1 MTTSSN
7 AGRTAKKPEA
17 AAQPSL
23 QKVMVALSGINE
35 VARIDGTRAE
45 KIGAMKAAAKQ
56 GRDRVVHWLGEQDVR
71 GEYKRVSQPTSFGTF
86 TMECTPRVTELVRR
100 GPGVE
105 SAERVAD
112 LPLEALRG
120 KR

>member
-1 MTTSSN
+1 
-7 AGRTAKKPEA
+7 
-17 AAQPSL
+17 
-23 QKVMVALSGINE
+23 
-35 VARIDGTRAE
+35 
-45 KIGAMKAAAKQ
+45 
-56 GRDRVVHWLGEQDVR
+56 
-71 GEYKRVSQPTSFGTF
+71 
-86 TMECTPRVTELVRR
+86 MECTPRVTELVRR